1 MGADMEAV
9 LYVLGALWIVS
20 GSFVVLYT
28 ERARRW
34 FAAVIGAIPLNA
46 TAFLA
51 VVTGVLLMLSAPWS
65 HSFWLVEAL
74 GVLALI
80 KGALLLL
87 LRGGRGEW
95 LPNWWVQRASD
106 VTWRLGGLI
115 GVILG
120 VFLVLRL

>member
-1 MGADMEAV
+1 MEVV
-9 LYVLGALWIVS
+9 LYVVGALWIVS

-34 FAAVIGAIPLNA
+34 FAAIMGTIPLNA
-46 TAFLA
+46 MAFLV

-87 LRGGRGEW
+87 LRGDRGEW
-95 LPNWWVQRASD
+95 FPNWWEQRASD